1 MRPGLRARSNSRGFV
16 LVLVLAMLV
25 ILSIL
30 AASIAV
36 TTQRMRDEQLQRQ
49 EELQAALDMAS
60 TRATLLYLLTSQRM
74 TMGGLT
80 VDDSIVL
87 SEDQKLERMRGEM
100 PLAILPVGNEIGLD
114 GTTYKGIGDAL
125 FSLRDDRGLLAVNW
139 ASDIELERFVQNVG
153 ATDVPFVTLRNRLL
167 DYQDADD
174 LYRLNSIERDGYLKL
189 GMSPPSNL
197 PLVTPLEL
205 RRVYGWKEGLQSL
218 DDTELLD
225 AFTVRRT
232 TLVNVNTAS
241 ASVLQSLPG
250 LDAPLAKRVI
260 QAREVQPFTS
270 VTSFQQLVGAPISA
284 DDEDVSLYP
293 ADSGTLRLWTPG
305 VGSVQ
310 VLHWTLTPLDDGGKP
325 WRDDYEFTVS
335 QVTAPDGR
343 AARSPEA
350 ALFAREVPVQE

>member
-1 MRPGLRARSNSRGFV
+1 MRSDLRARSNSRGFV

-36 TTQRMRDEQLQRQ
+36 TTQRMRDEQMQRQ
-49 EELQAALDMAS
+49 SDLQAALDMAS
-60 TRATLLYLLTSQRM
+60 TRATLMFLLTSQRM

-80 VDDSIVL
+80 VDDKIVL
-87 SEDQKLERMRGEM
+87 SEDQKWDRMSGEM

-114 GTTYKGIGDAL
+114 GTTYKGIGDVL

-139 ASDIELERFVQNVG
+139 ASDIELERFVHTQ
-153 ATDVPFVTLRNRLL
+153 AASDVPFVTLRNRLL
-167 DYQDADD
+167 DYQDSDD
-174 LYRLNSIERDGYLKL
+174 LYRLNSIEREGYLKL

-197 PLVTPLEL
+197 PLVTSLEL
-205 RRVYGWKEGLQSL
+205 RRVYGWKEVLQSL

-225 AFTVRRT
+225 ALTVRRT

-241 ASVLQSLPG
+241 APVLQSLAG
-250 LDAPLAKRVI
+250 LDPALAKRVI
-260 QAREVQPFTS
+260 EARALQPFTS
-270 VTSFQQLVGAPISA
+270 VTGFKQFVGAPTSA
-284 DDEDVSLYP
+284 DEDDVSLYP
-293 ADSGTLRLWTPG
+293 SDSGTLRLWTPG

-335 QVTAPDGR
+335 PVTAPDGS
-343 AARSPEA
+343 AAQSPEA
-350 ALFAREVPVQE
+350 AVFAGELPVQE